1 MEQRKSNME
10 LLRVISILMII
21 SFHCAF
27 KSGFGFEPG
36 FGINKLIVKIFWM
49 FGELGVN
56 LFVLISGY
64 FMVNSHFKWKKVI
77 RLLLEVQFYHWGK
90 VFIGYKLGIYALY
103 EWRDILFTFFPVTL
117 ENYWFISA
125 YIILYILSPY
135 LNILIQSM
143 DQKTYQKLLLT
154 VLTIYSVIPSVFGF
168 FFNTTETMLYYNR
181 LVWMI
186 IIYFL
191 GAYIQKYGSSTTRS
205 KKSAIK
211 MILISFAVLIASI
224 LIIDKFQN
232 FFAMLGTTEPAFF
245 WPPNTIPMVFLS
257 IGVFSLFLHMKIP
270 YNFVINKLASTTL
283 GIYLLHDGLI
293 FDSWCWGLVF
303 HCSEYQDSPFL
314 LLYIL
319 KASVI
324 IFAVGVVVDLLRQVL
339 EKYTINK
346 LLDFHVFKLNYFKN

>member
-10 LLRVISILMII
+10 LLRIISILMII

-27 KSGFGFEPG
+27 KSGFSFEPG
-36 FGINKLIVKIFWM
+36 FSVNKLIVKTFWM

-90 VFIGYKLGIYALY
+90 VFIGCKLGLYALY
-103 EWRDILFTFFPVTL
+103 EWRDILFTFFPITL

-135 LNILIQSM
+135 FNILIQSM
-143 DQKTYQKLLLT
+143 DKKTYQKLLFT
-154 VLTIYSVIPSVFGF
+154 VLFIYSGIPSVFGF

-191 GAYIQKYGSSTTRS
+191 GAYMQKYGSSITKS
-205 KKSAIK
+205 KKSAMK

-224 LIIDKFQN
+224 LIIDKFQG

-245 WPPNTIPMVFLS
+245 WPPNTLPMVFLS
-257 IGVFSLFLHMKIP
+257 IGIFCLFLQMEVP
-270 YNFVINKLASTTL
+270 YKFTINKLASTTL
-283 GIYLLHDGLI
+283 GIYLMHDGLV
-293 FDSWCWGLVF
+293 FDSWCWEIVF
-303 HCSEYQDSPFL
+303 HCAEYQSSPFL
-314 LLYIL
+314 LFYIL
-319 KASVI
+319 KVSMI
-324 IFAVGVVVDLLRQVL
+324 IFIVGAGVDLFRQIL

-346 LLDFHVFKLNYFKN
+346 ILDLHIFS

>member
-10 LLRVISILMII
+10 LLRIISILMII

-27 KSGFGFEPG
+27 KSGFSFEPG
-36 FGINKLIVKIFWM
+36 FSVNKLIVKTFWM

-90 VFIGYKLGIYALY
+90 VFIGCKLGLYALY
-103 EWRDILFTFFPVTL
+103 EWRDILFTFFPITL

-135 LNILIQSM
+135 FNILIQSM
-143 DQKTYQKLLLT
+143 DKKTYQKLLFT
-154 VLTIYSVIPSVFGF
+154 VLFIYSGIPSVFGF

-191 GAYIQKYGSSTTRS
+191 GAYMQKYGSSITKS
-205 KKSAIK
+205 KKSAMK

-224 LIIDKFQN
+224 LIIDKFQG

-245 WPPNTIPMVFLS
+245 WPIALPRIKAQWRISASSSMIAGPLIKAVGAILADFATHTRSFISVYLS
-257 IGVFSLFLHMKIP
+257 LGSLFPSATIK
-270 YNFVINKLASTTL
+270 S
-283 GIYLLHDGLI
+283 LI
-293 FDSWCWGLVF
+293 FGKSSQG
-303 HCSEYQDSPFL
+303 
-314 LLYIL
+314 
-319 KASVI
+319 
-324 IFAVGVVVDLLRQVL
+324 
-339 EKYTINK
+339 
-346 LLDFHVFKLNYFKN
+346 